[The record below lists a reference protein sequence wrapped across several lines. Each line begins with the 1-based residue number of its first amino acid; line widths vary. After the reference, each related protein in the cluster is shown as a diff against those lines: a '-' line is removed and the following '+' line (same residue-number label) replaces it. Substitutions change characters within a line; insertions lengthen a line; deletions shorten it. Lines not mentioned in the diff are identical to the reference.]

1 MLALAGAI
9 YLDRF
14 SNAIDRRIE
23 GQVML
28 PASLINSG
36 VLSLVSLADQKVMH
50 QLVGEE
56 LLEGWAVDEE
66 GDISASFTEAF
77 RGQNINNLPDID
89 SSDFDFAQP
98 QTQVIRNANDIT
110 SITPIYR
117 NNDII
122 PRLFVYIKVG
132 TTVAQQEKRE
142 ILMLF
147 LSGSVLTIVL
157 TSLIIVVSFRL
168 TLLGRLNGVLK
179 ILEQVRQDKL
189 NIHVEPDRTH
199 DEIGVLHRNV
209 ITMTETLHRRSV
221 ARTKAQVELQQEIEV
236 RKQAEAAERRERAF
250 ANALLETTQL
260 INKSLDVEEVLAHIL
275 QAVDD
280 IVPHDGANIML
291 LDYQQQTVYVVK
303 YCDCHTERR
312 LAPPILN
319 RHYPFV
325 ELSGLQ
331 QMGTTGR
338 PLLITDTQQQISW
351 QPTSPERRPIRSY
364 VGAPIVAAEKT
375 IGFLNIDSL
384 EPHAFTEK
392 HAQQLAAFANQ
403 AAIALNNARLY
414 NELEQYN
421 QMLEEAVKQ
430 RTAELTEA
438 NVELRKLSRAKD
450 EFVSNV
456 SHELRTPLTSINL
469 RQHLLKQQPEKRDKH
484 LAVMDREIQR
494 LGNIIEDLL
503 LLSRLEQ
510 NRTQAELVPLEL
522 SYLVAEFV
530 SDRMLLAEEHQ
541 LRLCCEHLAE
551 PSTVQADQGL
561 LEQVLSILV
570 TNAIHYTPAGGE
582 VRVGTAVVT
591 AEGRRWIECQISDTG
606 LGISVAEQA
615 QLFERFFR
623 GHAGRVSGA
632 PGTGLGLAIAK
643 EIVDRHGGVILVESR
658 GVAGEGTTFRVR
670 LPAEG

>member
-1 MLALAGAI
+1 MTTQINRPVQFFKSLSFKIGVIIILVEVVVLTLAGAI

-23 GQVML
+23 EQVML

-36 VLSLVSLADQKVMH
+36 VLSLVSLADQEIMH

-66 GDISASFTEAF
+66 GDIFASYTEPF
-77 RGQNINNLPDID
+77 RGQNINNLPAIK

-117 NNDII
+117 NNETI

-132 TTVAQQEKRE
+132 TTAAQQEKRE
-142 ILMLF
+142 IRMLF
-147 LSGSVLTIVL
+147 LSGFALTIVL

-179 ILEQVRQDKL
+179 ILEKVRQDKL
-189 NIHVEPDRTH
+189 NIQVEPDRSP

-209 ITMTETLHRRSV
+209 ITMTETLHRRSL
-221 ARTKAQVELQQEIEV
+221 ARTKAQAELQQEIEV

-260 INKSLDVEEVLAHIL
+260 INKSLDVEEVLARIL

-291 LDYQQQTVYVVK
+291 LDHDQQTVYVVK
-303 YCDCHTERR
+303 YCDCHTEQR
-312 LAPPILN
+312 LAPPVLN
-319 RHYPFV
+319 RHYPFA

-331 QMGTTGR
+331 QMSSTGR
-338 PLLITDTQQQISW
+338 PVLITDTQQQDTW
-351 QPTSPERRPIRSY
+351 QPTSPQRRPIRSY
-364 VGAPIVAAEKT
+364 VGAPIVTAEKP

-421 QMLEEAVKQ
+421 QTLEEAVKQ

-456 SHELRTPLTSINL
+456 SHELRTPLTSLIGYAELL
-469 RQHLLKQQPEKRDKH
+469 RDGDGGPLNPVQDGMVGVIERNGRRLRD
-484 LAVMDREIQR
+484 L
-494 LGNIIEDLL
+494 IEDLL
-503 LLSRLEQ
+503 TLSRINTGTLHHAAEQ
-510 NRTQAELVPLEL
+510 VD
-522 SYLVAEFV
+522 LVATLVEARRV
-530 SDRMLLAEEHQ
+530 LEPALGAGDVDVHWSIPDALPTIQGDRAQ
-541 LRLCCEHLAE
+541 LER
-551 PSTVQADQGL
+551 V
-561 LEQVLSILV
+561 VLNLV
-570 TNAIHYTPAGGE
+570 TNAVKFTLPGGQVKVTVTDGDHE
-582 VRVGTAVVT
+582 LLLRVA
-591 AEGRRWIECQISDTG
+591 DTG
-606 LGISVAEQA
+606 IGI
-615 QLFERFFR
+615 
-623 GHAGRVSGA
+623 
-632 PGTGLGLAIAK
+632 
-643 EIVDRHGGVILVESR
+643 
-658 GVAGEGTTFRVR
+658 
-670 LPAEG
+670 PA